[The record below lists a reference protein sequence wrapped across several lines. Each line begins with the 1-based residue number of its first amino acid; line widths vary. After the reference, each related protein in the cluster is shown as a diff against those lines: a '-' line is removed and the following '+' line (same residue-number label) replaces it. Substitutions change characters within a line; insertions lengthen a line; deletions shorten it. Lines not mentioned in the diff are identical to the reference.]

1 MRTVCSGEEVIKMD
15 DLIIDC
21 FAGGGGASVG
31 IEMALG
37 RQVDIAINHDPD
49 AILMHKTNPVSYTH
63 LDVYK
68 RQVLKATVEALGKLN
83 KNCQVAIYTDNDYVK
98 SMYETELDKW
108 EQKDFKAR
116 TGRDIASRE
125 EWQAISAYRRQHVIR
140 FF

>member
-1 MRTVCSGEEVIKMD
+1 M
-15 DLIIDC
+15 
-21 FAGGGGASVG
+21 
-31 IEMALG
+31 
-37 RQVDIAINHDPD
+37 
-49 AILMHKTNPVSYTH
+49 
-63 LDVYK
+63 
-68 RQVLKATVEALGKLN
+68 LKATVEALGKLN

-140 FF
+140 FFESDKEHTNQLREEMRACKVS